1 MRRTC
6 VPPNVKKS
14 TQLQGAQRSPELAFR
29 STDIRVPENLI
40 FLALQSLFLVLSNTA
55 NTLLL

>member
-1 MRRTC
+1 MRRTR
-6 VPPNVKKS
+6 VPPKVKKS
-14 TQLQGAQRSPELAFR
+14 TQLQGPQCSPELAFR

-55 NTLLL
+55 NTLFL